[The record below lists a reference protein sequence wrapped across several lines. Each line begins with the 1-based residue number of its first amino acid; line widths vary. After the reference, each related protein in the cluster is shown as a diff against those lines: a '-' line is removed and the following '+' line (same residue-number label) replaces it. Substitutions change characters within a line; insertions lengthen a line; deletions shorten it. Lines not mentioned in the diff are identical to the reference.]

1 VLIFI
6 TVLATGLPAYIFY
19 FVRLVKLE
27 AHCKIPILLH
37 FIAVEIFTTSTALD
51 PMVIMRDRDFRLCLK
66 DFLCNCCRQRIVGD
80 SAASLQ
86 NQFDGIA
93 SSSTSVGT
101 NEETLNVLC
110 LALLQYP
117 LTHHL
122 LLPV

>member
-1 VLIFI
+1 
-6 TVLATGLPAYIFY
+6 VLATGLPIY

-27 AHCKIPILLH
+27 AHCNIQSFYTLLQ
-37 FIAVEIFTTSTALD
+37 IFTTSTALN
-51 PMVIMRDRDFRLCLK
+51 PMLIMRDSDFRLCLK